1 MIFFRK
7 TILFLVIFLLIFN
20 SSGFLKSGFLK
31 FIPPKAEAVWWSTL
45 FQQLADY
52 ALEIWEWIKE
62 NWQKLM
68 RDIIAKRLIDYIVDE
83 TIKWVSGGGDPKFVT
98 DWKGFLDDAGKIA
111 QDSIIK
117 QVGLAPLCSPF
128 KLQVQI
134 GLLPVKKF
142 SQRIECTLDDIV
154 GNINDFYADFSK
166 GGWIAYGAM
175 WEPQNNF
182 FGASII
188 AHDEALMKAAK
199 EIESRKGDAQ
209 SGGGFLSWKTC
220 EGGGDQND
228 YCENICDENYGDD
241 SEEEYQECDNVC
253 MESSISEEE
262 LCNGTGGKMKIKT
275 PGSTIG
281 STVAKSVTSDI
292 EWSANIESWVSAL
305 INAVIN
311 RLIKEGI
318 SELNNSS
325 NPDYSQQ
332 NYYPPEYAP
341 TRDGETNSNNQTMID
356 EINGIANGWR
366 QLFGFKQQSLN
377 SASSTLAIYL
387 ELQQRGCSVT
397 QNEIDVA
404 RSEVNRLDAEV
415 AVLSSKIAEADNAIA
430 QIMQGGTNGQTAYFS
445 FMNKYNNS
453 ATRSEIDPDNINLAS
468 NEMNQKATEETVA
481 QARLSACQSSSNAT
495 STP

>member
-1 MIFFRK
+1 MNFFRK

-52 ALEIWEWIKE
+52 ALKIWEWIKE

-68 RDIIAKRLIDYIVDE
+68 RDIIAKRIIDYIVDE
-83 TIKWVSGGGDPKFVT
+83 TIKWINGGGDPKFVT

-117 QVGLAPLCSPF
+117 QVGLAPLCGPF

-154 GNINDFYADFSK
+154 GNINDFYNDFSK
-166 GGWIAYGAM
+166 GGWVAYSAM

-188 AHDEALMKAAK
+188 AYDEALKKAAK
-199 EIESRKGDAQ
+199 EIESRKNDAQ
-209 SGGGFLSWKTC
+209 SGKGFLSWKTC
-220 EGGGDQND
+220 EGGGDQQGYCNSTCNQWYSADEYQDCYD
-228 YCENICDENYGDD
+228 YC
-241 SEEEYQECDNVC
+241 
-253 MESSISEEE
+253 MATPMSEEE
-262 LCNGTGGKMKIKT
+262 LCQGTGGKMQTKT
-275 PGSTIG
+275 PGSVISAVTD
-281 STVAKSVTSDI
+281 KSQTSDI
-292 EWSANIESWVSAL
+292 EWAANIDSWVSAL

-311 RLIKEGI
+311 RLIKEGV
-318 SELNNSS
+318 SELNNS
-325 NPDYSQQ
+325 NNQNYSQQ
-332 NYYPPEYAP
+332 SYYPPEYAP
-341 TRDGETNSNNQTMID
+341 VRGGETNSNNQMMID

-366 QLFGFKQQSLN
+366 QLLNFKQSSLN

-387 ELQQRGCSVT
+387 ELEQRGCSVS

-404 RSEVNRLDAEV
+404 QSEVNRLAAEV
-415 AVLSSKIAEADNAIA
+415 AVLSSKIAEANDAIS

-453 ATRSEIDPDNINLAS
+453 ATRAEIDPDNINLAS
-468 NEMNQKATEETVA
+468 SEMNQKATEEAAA
-481 QARLSACQSSSNAT
+481 QARLSACQFSSTAT